1 MVGLSTAAPGPAQL
15 DTDARDWWSLGSRPQ
30 RLGFLVIGSIR
41 YTDATDR
48 QRELLDRGKRAAR
61 MLPNVYRVM
70 ANSPA
75 LLDTYLTGYE
85 QFRAESGFDPVEQEV
100 VFLTISAENACE
112 YCMAAHSLVADT
124 VARVPH
130 AVTEAVRGGTPIP
143 DPRLEALSTFT
154 RQLLLERG
162 RPTEDQVAA
171 FRAAGYTDQ
180 HALHL
185 VLALAVKTLSN
196 YTNHLADTPLDTVF
210 RAREWKAFTIA
221 TRTFQALTHRRRS
234 GSTR

>member
-1 MVGLSTAAPGPAQL
+1 MSILDLPLVNPA
-15 DTDARDWWSLGSRPQ
+15 
-30 RLGFLVIGSIR
+30 
-41 YTDATDR
+41 DATGR
-48 QRELLDRGKRAAR
+48 RRELLDRGRRAAR
-61 MLPNVYRVM
+61 MLPNMYRVM

-85 QFRAESGFDPVEQEV
+85 RFRAESGFDPVEQEV
-100 VFLTISAENACE
+100 VFLTISAENGCE
-112 YCMAAHSLVADT
+112 YCVAAHSLVADT

-130 AVTEAVRGGTPIP
+130 AVTEAIRDGAPIP

-154 RQLLLERG
+154 RRLLLERG
-162 RPTEDQVAA
+162 RPTEDEVAA

-196 YTNHLADTPLDTVF
+196 YTNHLVDTPLDPVF

-221 TRTFQALTHRRRS
+221 TRTFQALTRRRRS
-234 GSTR
+234 GSAR